1 MQNKSS
7 PGLVMEFGGKITLFY
22 ALAWEEHWGAPCVP
36 RASLAQGL

>member
-7 PGLVMEFGGKITLFY
+7 PGFVMEFGGKITLFY
-22 ALAWEEHWGAPCVP
+22 PLAWEKHWGAPRVP

>member
-7 PGLVMEFGGKITLFY
+7 PGFVMEVWWEITLFY
-22 ALAWEEHWGAPCVP
+22 PLAWEKHWRAPRVP